1 MKDIKAVFDIG
12 NDFIK
17 ATVFANDNEK
27 EIVLAKQMEP
37 NQWMRKGKILDSEA
51 FVQTIN
57 EIIENFVKKLGGDFI
72 DEVFVS
78 VSHPEGRIQRISEQ
92 KRIMK
97 DTIESDD
104 VDHLS
109 RVIADVANQDNQQ
122 TVKIV
127 PVYWTIDETKREKD
141 PIGMQGK
148 KLELTADVFMLPKNF
163 HNGLLDAFE
172 RIGINITDIIPNILG
187 AAEVVLDYDHKDLGS
202 VLIDIG
208 KNQTSYVIYEEGYP
222 LWYGII
228 PLGGEDVTKDIS
240 IGLQVDIKEAEH
252 IKKTNGM
259 ILVEW
264 ETVPKD
270 SAMDMHF
277 LSDIISARYEEI
289 FEKINA
295 HLESLDRD
303 GRLPWGV
310 FLIGWAAKMH
320 NIDLLAKNVFKL
332 ATFFWK
338 DTQNN
343 MGELSTNIQQLNLLG
358 AYIRGNKFWETKRT
372 KFNFDFD
379 IIGNFGKRV
388 KELF

>member
-78 VSHPEGRIQRISEQ
+78 VSHPEGRIQRIAEQ

-97 DTIESDD
+97 DVIESDD

-122 TVKIV
+122 TIKIV
-127 PVYWTIDETKREKD
+127 PVYWTIDDGKREKD

-163 HNGLLDAFE
+163 YNGLLDAFE
-172 RIGINITDIIPNILG
+172 RIGINITDIVPNILG
-187 AAEVVLDYDHKDLGS
+187 AAEVVLDYDHKDLWS

-208 KNQTSYVIYEEGYP
+208 KNQTSYVIYEEWYP
-222 LWYGII
+222 LGYGVI

-264 ETVPKD
+264 ETVPND
-270 SAMDMHF
+270 SAMDIHF

-295 HLESLDRD
+295 HLQSLDRD
-303 GRLPWGV
+303 GRLPWWV
-310 FLIGWAAKMH
+310 FLIGGAAKMN
-320 NIDLLAKNVFKL
+320 NIDLLAKSVFKL
-332 ATFFWK
+332 ATFFGK

-358 AYIRGNKFWETKRT
+358 AYIRGSKFGETRRS
-372 KFNFDFD
+372 KFKFDFD
-379 IIGNFGKRV
+379 VIGNFGKRV

>member
-1 MKDIKAVFDIG
+1 MQDIKAVFDIG

-78 VSHPEGRIQRISEQ
+78 VSHPEGKIQRIAEQ
-92 KRIMK
+92 KRVMK

-104 VDHLS
+104 VEHLS
-109 RVIADVANQDNQQ
+109 RVVADIANQDNQQ
-122 TVKIV
+122 TIKIV
-127 PVYWTIDETKREKD
+127 PVHWTIDEGKKEKD

-148 KLELTADVFMLPKNF
+148 KLELTADVFMIPKNF
-163 HNGLLDAFE
+163 YNAIMDAFE
-172 RIGINITDIIPNILG
+172 RIGINVTDIIPNILW
-187 AAEVVLDYDHKDLGS
+187 ASEVVLDYDHKDLGS

-222 LWYGII
+222 LGYGII
-228 PLGGEDVTKDIS
+228 PIGGEDVTKDIS

-252 IKKTNGM
+252 IKKTNGV

-264 ETVPKD
+264 ETVPQN
-270 SAMDMHF
+270 SSMDIHF
-277 LSDIISARYEEI
+277 LSDVISARYEEI
-289 FEKINA
+289 FEKINK
-295 HLESLDRD
+295 HLEMLDRD
-303 GRLPWGV
+303 GRLPGWV
-310 FLIGWAAKMH
+310 FLIGWGAKMT
-320 NIDLLAKNVFKL
+320 NIDLLAKNMFKL
-332 ATFFWK
+332 ATFFGK
-338 DTQNN
+338 DTQSN
-343 MGELSTNIQQLNLLG
+343 MGELSTNIQLLNVLW
-358 AYIRGNKFWETKRT
+358 AYVRGSKFGEMRRT
-372 KFNFDFD
+372 KFKFDFD
-379 IIGNFGKRV
+379 VIGKVGKRV
-388 KELF
+388 KDLF

>member
-57 EIIENFVKKLGGDFI
+57 EIIENFVKKLWGDFI
-72 DEVFVS
+72 DEIFVS
-78 VSHPEGRIQRISEQ
+78 VSHPEARIQRIQEQ

-97 DTIESDD
+97 DSIESDD
-104 VDHLS
+104 VEHLS

-127 PVYWTIDETKREKD
+127 PVYWTIDETKKEKD

-163 HNGLLDAFE
+163 YNGLLDAFE
-172 RIGINITDIIPNILG
+172 RIGMNVADIIPNILW
-187 AAEVVLDYDHKDLGS
+187 AAEVVLDYDHKDLWT

-208 KNQTSYVIYEEGYP
+208 KNQTSYVIYEEGYA
-222 LWYGII
+222 LWYGVI

-240 IGLQVDIKEAEH
+240 IWLQVDIKEAEH
-252 IKKTNGM
+252 IKKTNG
-259 ILVEW
+259 IIVIEW
-264 ETVPKD
+264 ENITQN
-270 SAMDMHF
+270 SSMDIHF

-289 FEKINA
+289 FEKINK
-295 HLESLDRD
+295 HLEKLDRD
-303 GRLPWGV
+303 GRLPGWV
-310 FLIGWAAKMH
+310 FLIGGWSKMT
-320 NIDLLAKNVFKL
+320 NIDLLAKNTFKL
-332 ATFFWK
+332 ATFFGK
-338 DTQNN
+338 DIQNS
-343 MGELSTNIQQLNLLG
+343 MGELSTNIQLLNVLW
-358 AYIRGNKFWETKRT
+358 AYVRGSKFWERRKW
-372 KFNFDFD
+372 KFNINFD
-379 IIGNFGKRV
+379 IIGKFGKRV
-388 KELF
+388 KDLF